1 MEDGSHDLWICTEGG
16 GLNILDRR
24 TGKFRHYRH
33 SGDPNS
39 LSHDNVKA
47 ICNDPERGVVW
58 VGTHLGGLNRFD
70 PKTNRF
76 THYRSIPGNP
86 RTIPSDIVRDIVLHD
101 QKLIFATQDG
111 VCEFE
116 SAKTA

>member
-1 MEDGSHDLWICTEGG
+1 MCIRDS
-16 GLNILDRR
+16 
-24 TGKFRHYRH
+24 
-33 SGDPNS
+33 
-39 LSHDNVKA
+39 
-47 ICNDPERGVVW
+47 VW

-101 QKLIFATQDG
+101 QKLIIATQDG
-111 VCEFE
+111 VCEFDPDTGE
-116 SAKTA
+116 SRQLFQDPPGNLIRAVSSLLYVEDDGWNWSVSYTHLDVYKRQM